1 MSHADEI
8 LSVNNIFKVF
18 GPNPDMAME
27 MLRKGA
33 DKNEIFSKTGHVV
46 GVFDASFSVKRGEIF
61 VIMGLSGSGKST
73 MVRLFNRLIE
83 PTSGSI
89 HLNGK
94 EITGLS
100 DKALLDVRRKEMG
113 MVFQSFAL
121 MPHMSVLDNTA
132 FGMALAGVPAAERE
146 QKAREALRQV
156 GLENYAHAWPDELS
170 GGMRQ
175 RVGLA
180 RALAIN
186 PDILL
191 MDEAFSALDPLIR
204 TEMQDEL
211 IKLQAKH
218 QRTIVFISH
227 DLDEAM
233 RIGDRIAI
241 MQNGEV
247 VQVGTPDEILN
258 NPAND
263 YVRTFFRGVD
273 ISQVFSAKDI
283 ARRSPV
289 GLIRKTPGFGPR
301 SALKLLQ
308 DEDRE
313 YGYVIERGNRFVG
326 IVSIDSLKTAL
337 SAGQGIEA
345 ALIDAPLA
353 VEAQT
358 PLSDLLSHVGHAPC
372 AVPVVDEEQQYIGII
387 SKRMLLQALDREG
400 VNHG

>member
-1 MSHADEI
+1 MAIKIEVKN
-8 LSVNNIFKVF
+8 LYKVF
-18 GPNPDMAME
+18 GENPDRAFKMIDAG
-27 MLRKGA
+27 KG
-33 DKNEIFSKTGHVV
+33 KEEIFEKTGLSL
-46 GVFDASFSVKRGEIF
+46 GVKDASLAIEEGEIF

-73 MVRLFNRLIE
+73 MVRLLNRLIE
-83 PTSGSI
+83 PTRGEVLIDGEDIAKISEAK
-89 HLNGK
+89 LRQ
-94 EITGLS
+94 
-100 DKALLDVRRKEMG
+100 VRRSKIS

-121 MPHMSVLDNTA
+121 MPHLTVLNNTA
-132 FGMALAGVPAAERE
+132 FGMELAGVPVEERNA
-146 QKAREALRQV
+146 KALDALRQV
-156 GLENYAHAWPDELS
+156 GLENYANSYPDELS

-180 RALAIN
+180 RAMANN

-211 IKLQAKH
+211 VKLQAQH

-241 MQNGEV
+241 MQGGEV
-247 VQVGTPDEILN
+247 VQVGTPEDILN

-283 ARRSPV
+283 ARRR
-289 GLIRKTPGFGPR
+289 GALIRKTPGFGPR
-301 SALKLLQ
+301 AALKLLE

-313 YGYVIERGNRFVG
+313 YGYVLERGQKFIGV
-326 IVSIDSLKTAL
+326 VSIESLKTAL
-337 SAGQGIEA
+337 KANQPLESALLESP
-345 ALIDAPLA
+345 APVQA
-353 VEAQT
+353 DM
-358 PLSDLLSHVGHAPC
+358 PLSELISLVAAAPC
-372 AVPVVDEEQQYIGII
+372 AVPVVNEDNNYIGII
-387 SKRMLLQALDREG
+387 SKAMLLQALDKEG
-400 VNHG
+400 GNE

>member
-1 MSHADEI
+1 MAIKIEVKN
-8 LSVNNIFKVF
+8 LYKVF
-18 GPNPDMAME
+18 GEHPERAFKLIDSG
-27 MLRKGA
+27 KG
-33 DKNEIFSKTGHVV
+33 KEEIFEKTGLSL
-46 GVFDASFSVKRGEIF
+46 GVKNASLAIEEGEIF

-73 MVRLFNRLIE
+73 MVRLLNRLIE
-83 PTSGSI
+83 PTRGEVLIDGEDIAKISASK
-89 HLNGK
+89 LRQ
-94 EITGLS
+94 
-100 DKALLDVRRKEMG
+100 VRRSKIS

-121 MPHMSVLDNTA
+121 MPHLTVLNNTA
-132 FGMALAGVPAAERE
+132 FGMELAGVPANQRKENALD
-146 QKAREALRQV
+146 ALRQV
-156 GLENYAHAWPDELS
+156 GLENYANSYPDELS

-180 RALAIN
+180 RAMANN

-211 IKLQAKH
+211 VKLQSQH

-241 MQNGEV
+241 MQGGEV
-247 VQVGTPDEILN
+247 VQVGTPEEILN

-283 ARRSPV
+283 ARRRPV
-289 GLIRKTPGFGPR
+289 TLIRKTPGFGPR
-301 SALKLLQ
+301 AALKLLE

-313 YGYVIERGNRFVG
+313 YGYVLERGQKFIGV
-326 IVSIDSLKTAL
+326 VSADSLKRAL
-337 SAGQGIEA
+337 KENLPLESALLE
-345 ALIDAPLA
+345 LPAPVPA
-353 VEAQT
+353 DM
-358 PLSDLLSHVGHAPC
+358 PLSELISQVAAAPC
-372 AVPVVDEEQQYIGII
+372 AVPVVSEDQNYIGII
-387 SKRMLLQALDREG
+387 SKAMLLQALDKEG
-400 VNHG
+400 ASE

>member
-1 MSHADEI
+1 MAIKLEI
-8 LSVNNIFKVF
+8 KNLYKIFGENPQRAFKYIDKGLSKEQIL
-18 GPNPDMAME
+18 E
-27 MLRKGA
+27 
-33 DKNEIFSKTGHVV
+33 KTGLSL
-46 GVFDASFSVKRGEIF
+46 GVINASLAIEEGEIF

-73 MVRLFNRLIE
+73 MVRLLNRLIE
-83 PTSGSI
+83 PTRGQVLIDGEDIAKISDA
-89 HLNGK
+89 K
-94 EITGLS
+94 LS
-100 DKALLDVRRKEMG
+100 EVRKKKIA

-121 MPHMSVLDNTA
+121 MPHMTVLNNTA
-132 FGMALAGVPAAERE
+132 FGMELAGVGLQERQE
-146 QKAREALRQV
+146 KALEALRQV
-156 GLENYAHAWPDELS
+156 GLENYAHAYPDELS

-204 TEMQDEL
+204 SEMQDEL
-211 IKLQAKH
+211 IKLQSRH

-247 VQVGTPDEILN
+247 VQIGTPDEILN

-283 ARRSPV
+283 ARRTPV

-313 YGYVIERGNRFVG
+313 FGYVLERGQKFVG

-337 SAGQGIEA
+337 AAGAGLDNALLETPA
-345 ALIDAPLA
+345 AVD
-353 VEAQT
+353 AQT
-358 PLSDLLSHVGHAPC
+358 PLSELLSVVGQAPC
-372 AVPVVDEEQQYIGII
+372 AVPVVGEEGQYVGII
-387 SKRMLLQALDREG
+387 SKGVLLQALDREG
-400 VNHG
+400 ATNE

>member
-1 MSHADEI
+1 MAIKIEVKN
-8 LSVNNIFKVF
+8 LYKVF
-18 GPNPDMAME
+18 GEHPERAFKLIDSG
-27 MLRKGA
+27 KG
-33 DKNEIFSKTGHVV
+33 KEEIFEKTGLSL
-46 GVFDASFSVKRGEIF
+46 GVKNASLAIEEGEIF

-73 MVRLFNRLIE
+73 MVRLLNRLIE
-83 PTSGSI
+83 PTRGEVLIDGEDIAKISESK
-89 HLNGK
+89 LRQ
-94 EITGLS
+94 
-100 DKALLDVRRKEMG
+100 VRRSKIS

-121 MPHMSVLDNTA
+121 MPHLTVLNNTA
-132 FGMALAGVPAAERE
+132 FGMELAGVPTGERNA
-146 QKAREALRQV
+146 KALDALRQV
-156 GLENYAHAWPDELS
+156 GLENYAHSYPDELS

-180 RALAIN
+180 RAMANN

-211 IKLQAKH
+211 VKLQAQH

-241 MQNGEV
+241 MQGGEV
-247 VQVGTPDEILN
+247 VQVGTPEEILN

-283 ARRSPV
+283 ARRRPV
-289 GLIRKTPGFGPR
+289 TLIRKTPGFGPR
-301 SALKLLQ
+301 AALKLLE

-313 YGYVIERGNRFVG
+313 YGYVLERGQKFIGV
-326 IVSIDSLKTAL
+326 VSADSLKRAL
-337 SAGQGIEA
+337 KENQPLESALLE
-345 ALIDAPLA
+345 LPAPVPA
-353 VEAQT
+353 DM
-358 PLSDLLSHVGHAPC
+358 PLSELISQVAAAPC
-372 AVPVVDEEQQYIGII
+372 AVPVVSEENNYIGII
-387 SKRMLLQALDREG
+387 SKAMLLQALDKEG
-400 VNHG
+400 PSE